1 MNQEIFTEDSGL
13 RGLRKRKLKA
23 YEPEQLEVVVDHEE
37 IVGGSSN
44 EQKV

>member
-13 RGLRKRKLKA
+13 GVRKRKLKA